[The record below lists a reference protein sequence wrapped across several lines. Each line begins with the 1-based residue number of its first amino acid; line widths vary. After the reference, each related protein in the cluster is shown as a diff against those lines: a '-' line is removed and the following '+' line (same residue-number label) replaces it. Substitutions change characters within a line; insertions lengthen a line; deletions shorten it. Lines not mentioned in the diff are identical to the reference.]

1 MTGGAA
7 LFPDAALAEDV
18 YPRAYAYYFRQ
29 WQAFD
34 MPFHRHDSTEIMYVI
49 RGECRVEVSHRE
61 SAPPDAF
68 GLTNGEF
75 VVIGANVPHRLVVEG
90 TCRMLNVEFNFLRS
104 EAAAVPSM
112 RRLAAEE
119 RALSALLSAP
129 EPYLL
134 LRDPDEVYYALKALV
149 LELDAAG
156 ANGGTMAHLLFA
168 QLLIRIA
175 RLREERRGEPQAERY
190 VRQCIAFMSQNYDRD
205 IGAKDIAAAVNLHP
219 GYVHRLFKA
228 QTGRTVNAYLT
239 SLRIEKA
246 KMLLQRTDIPIADI
260 SDAIGIGSRQYFHAL
275 FKRMTNRTPAEY
287 RQTMMTQK
295 WDVRGKGD
303 DS

>member
-1 MTGGAA
+1 MTRGPA
-7 LFPDAALAEDV
+7 LFPAAALAEDMH
-18 YPRAYAYYFRQ
+18 PRAYAYYFRQ
-29 WQAFD
+29 WTAFD
-34 MPFHRHDSTEIMYVI
+34 MSFHRHDSTEIMYVI
-49 RGECRVEVSHRE
+49 RGECRVEIARRE
-61 SAPPDAF
+61 TSPPDVVE
-68 GLTNGEF
+68 LTNGEF
-75 VVIGANVPHRLVVEG
+75 VVIGANVPHRLIVEG

-104 EAAAVPSM
+104 EAAVPSM

-119 RALSALLSAP
+119 RALSALLSAS

-149 LELDAAG
+149 LELDSAD
-156 ANGGTMAHLLFA
+156 ANAGTMAHLLFA

-175 RLREERRGEPQAERY
+175 RLREERRGEPQSERY

-205 IGAKDIAAAVNLHP
+205 IRAKDIAAAVNLHP

-239 SLRIEKA
+239 TLRIEKA

-260 SDAIGIGSRQYFHAL
+260 SDAVGIGSRQYFHAL
-275 FKRMTNRTPAEY
+275 FKRVTNRTPAEY

-295 WDVRGKGD
+295 WDDRGKGD